1 MSPTAVMEAMATV
14 AESVASSLDL
24 KEVLLGVVQTSRGL
38 LDAER
43 ASVLLLDKHR
53 RLSPAVSVGR
63 LEDHDLWLRFRAME
77 PIDTQLLP
85 LANDVLAAG
94 RAVAIND
101 VTTSSL
107 VPESVRLAF
116 GLRSILLAPLV
127 VHDEPLGVLVI
138 DHGASSHRFH
148 DGEIRIVEG
157 IAASAA
163 VAVRNGLEYS
173 RQAKHTVGLDRMLS
187 LTTALN
193 AARGLHEVLQV
204 AMDGFVEMLGGQ
216 SCSVTLFSERG
227 DLITLA
233 SRGRGQPEPGTY
245 AASVLEPPELES
257 ILAACAEDPPQPL
270 FYIGP
275 TRDALRGYAQGN
287 GGELLLVPLA
297 ERKTARGFLLVQLVG
312 EQRPDQESLAL
323 ATSLAAQV
331 WLAIDRARL
340 SDDVSRR
347 LQHLEL
353 LYRLSDDLALG
364 PDMGLVTERLAP
376 SVRAACRGE
385 LIEAYLC
392 DPASARMFG
401 AAQPPRSLPGLS
413 AWRRGLSLRPVTTGG
428 LIGVPMLLEGQLI
441 GVLRVRSPDGRPP
454 DAQEEDLLLAIAE
467 GLADVVT
474 RTVLRAQIAASERE
488 LAVADE
494 RERIGRD
501 LHDTLGQ
508 LLAGLASGLDVLGS
522 ELTEPS
528 GGSRL
533 NAREHVLR
541 LRGMVGEANTELRQ
555 AIHALAF
562 LGRRDRGLVRPLRE
576 LGRGFASRVEG
587 TEFLVRV
594 VGRVRPLPPNREEA
608 LFRVAH
614 EALNNVARHARAST
628 ARLVLTYAEDR
639 VTLSVT
645 DDGVGLAMRGDV
657 DESLHFGLR
666 TMRRRMA
673 EAGGGLEINNRRPRG
688 ARLAAWVPA

>member
-1 MSPTAVMEAMATV
+1 MSPTAVTEAMATV

-24 KEVLLGVVQTSRGL
+24 KEVLLGVVQTARGL

-85 LANDVLAAG
+85 LATDVLAAG
-94 RAVAIND
+94 RAVAIDD
-101 VTTSSL
+101 VAASPL
-107 VPESVRLAF
+107 VPESFRLAF
-116 GLRSILLAPLV
+116 GLRSVLLAPLV
-127 VHDEPLGVLVI
+127 VQGEPLGVLVI
-138 DHGASSHRFH
+138 DHASATHRF
-148 DGEIRIVEG
+148 DEGEVRIVEG

-163 VAVRNGLEYS
+163 VAVRNGLEYT
-173 RQAKHTVGLDRMLS
+173 RQTKHTVGLDRMLS

-204 AMDGFVEMLGGQ
+204 AMDGFIELLSGQ
-216 SCSVTLFSERG
+216 ACSVTLFSGHG
-227 DLITLA
+227 DLVALA
-233 SRGRGQPEPGTY
+233 SRGRGQPEPGSHPSS
-245 AASVLEPPELES
+245 ALGEALHDIV
-257 ILAACAEDPPQPL
+257 AACVEDPPQPL
-270 FYIGP
+270 FFIGP
-275 TRDALRGYAQGN
+275 TRAVLRDYAPGVD
-287 GGELLLVPLA
+287 GDLLLVPLA
-297 ERKTARGFLLVQLVG
+297 EGKSARGFLLVQLST
-312 EQRPDQESLAL
+312 EARPDQETLAL

-331 WLAIDRARL
+331 WLAIERARL

-364 PDMGLVTERLAP
+364 PDMSLVTERLAP

-385 LIEAYLC
+385 LIDALLC

-401 AAQPPRSLPGLS
+401 AAPPPRSLPGLS
-413 AWRRGLSLRPVTTGG
+413 AWRRGLSVRPVTNGG
-428 LIGVPMLLEGQLI
+428 LVGVPMLLEGQLI
-441 GVLRVRSPDGRPP
+441 GVLRVRSREGRAPDR
-454 DAQEEDLLLAIAE
+454 QEEDLLLAIAE

-474 RTVLRAQIAASERE
+474 RTVLRAQIASSERE

-494 RERIGRD
+494 RERLGRD

-508 LLAGLASGLDVLGS
+508 LLASLATGLDVLGS
-522 ELTEPS
+522 GLVGLGVNGET
-528 GGSRL
+528 GQQ
-533 NAREHVLR
+533 VLR

-576 LGRGFASRVEG
+576 LGREFSGRVEG

-628 ARLVLTYAEDR
+628 ARLVLSYGDDR
-639 VTLSVT
+639 VTLTVT
-645 DDGVGLAMRGDV
+645 DDGVGLSLRGDV
-657 DESLHFGLR
+657 DQSLHFGLR

-673 EAGGGLEINNRRPRG
+673 EAGGALEIHNRRPRG
-688 ARLAAWVPA
+688 ARLSAWVPA